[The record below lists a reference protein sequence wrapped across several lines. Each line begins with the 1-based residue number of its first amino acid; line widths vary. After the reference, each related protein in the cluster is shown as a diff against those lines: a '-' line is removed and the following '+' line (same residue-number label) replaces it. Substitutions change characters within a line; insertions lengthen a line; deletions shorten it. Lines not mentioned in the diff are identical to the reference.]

1 MKRILAVMVVGFF
14 VALSGVAGV
23 AGVVGAAE
31 AEVKIG
37 YVDIDKAANDSEEGK
52 KAVSTLKD
60 YMASRQASINEKGK
74 AIEKMKSDIEKQ
86 GAVMSTE
93 ARKSKIEEIERAERD
108 FQRMLTD
115 VNQELEK
122 KRRELTESV
131 YKEIMGVIEK
141 IGQEEKYSVI
151 MPSQSLL
158 FAEKSLDIT
167 DLVIKRYNEAKAASK
182 ADAKAEPKPEPKK
195 KK

>member
-14 VALSGVAGV
+14 VALSGV